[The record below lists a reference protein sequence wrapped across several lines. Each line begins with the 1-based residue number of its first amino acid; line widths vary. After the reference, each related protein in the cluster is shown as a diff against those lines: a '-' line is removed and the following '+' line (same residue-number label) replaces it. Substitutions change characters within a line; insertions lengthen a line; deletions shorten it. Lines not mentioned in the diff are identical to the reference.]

1 MHRLFHSKIL
11 TVAVIT
17 ILVVFSNI
25 LSIGKIDLLYA
36 QCDPIRIMPL
46 GDSITRGFTGS
57 TDDTGYRRSLYLSL
71 TAAGYNVDFVG
82 SLQDGIPTDF
92 DNDHEGHGGKT
103 ADYIRDNIYGWLV
116 DNPADII
123 LLHIGTNDISLGDLN
138 VDGVE
143 SILDNIDQYEADYH
157 TEVKVI
163 LARIIN
169 RTLYTCP
176 DASMTTTFNDDVEAM
191 AESRIAS
198 GDKIYLLDMECGA
211 HLIYDWH
218 DLSDNVHPN
227 DSGYQKMADY
237 WFGALT
243 EILPNSCVDLGTIDP
258 GLISST
264 GVYRWLDA
272 AEQSYSGQY
281 QSTYDYLNAN
291 VKVRYNYMG
300 KTLVGELI
308 AQNLK
313 PNFAYQLELVGDP
326 GTVSNERL
334 GFAGHWWQEEW
345 DGNEWVN
352 GHNLDDKGDG
362 SFPNPNDGIYIA
374 NKDNPNYRYT
384 GHLSFGYLITDEVG
398 NARFTFETDS
408 SYHVLWRLTQRTPT
422 DDDGLPKTSIF
433 DADLSSAYFDS
444 GGDDYPLQTV
454 SVYGEWERLPIG
466 GVFPQPGDYSA
477 RIILTEESFPNS
489 VDPLAGDWAVSLG
502 AGLQF
507 KIINRTFAGTW
518 LFDEGSGTV
527 ALDSSGTGNDGTLN
541 GTPVWTTGISG
552 SALDFSG
559 GDDRVLVPDSPSL
572 DVSDQ
577 ITIAAWVKPRK
588 TGTQYVV
595 KKARLSV
602 TDGYE
607 LSLSNSGKVF
617 VRFNQKSSGNT
628 YRLDSQSYYPTDGNT
643 WMHVTAIYDGRFVK
657 LYVNGNLEGLLYAQG
672 LVIASKNSNDLSI
685 GAQDDGL
692 NPFDGVVDQVHI
704 YNSALSASEI
714 QNLVNI
720 PTHTITATAGTNG
733 SIAPSGAV
741 TVNEGSNQIFS
752 IMPDFG
758 YHVLDVLVDGSSV
771 GAVTSYT
778 FTNVAADHTI
788 DASFEVGALATH
800 IITATAGTN
809 GSIAPSGAVTV
820 NEGSN
825 QIFSIMPDFGYHVLD
840 VLVDGSSVGAV
851 TSYTFTNVAADHTID
866 VSFEVGGTEVGYWL
880 FDEGSGTTASDASGF
895 GNDGTLNGTPVW
907 TTGISGS
914 ALDFSGGADRVF
926 VPDSSSLDI
935 SDQITIAAW
944 IKPRKTG
951 TQYVVKKARI
961 NVTDGYELSLSAGGR
976 VFVRFNQDGSGNTYR
991 LDSLSYYPTDGNTWM
1006 HVAATYDGQDI
1017 KVYVNGV
1024 LETTLSVQGLVIA
1037 NNSNDLSIGAQDDG
1051 LNPFDGVVD
1060 QVHIYNSALSASEIQ
1075 NLVNIPT
1082 HTITATAGTNGSIA
1096 PSGAV
1101 TVNEGSNQIFSI
1113 MPDFGYHVLDV
1124 LVDGSSVGAVTSY
1137 TFTNVAADHTIDAS
1151 FEVGAL
1157 ATHIITATAGTN
1169 GSIAPSGAV
1178 TVNEGSNQIFSI
1190 MPDFGYHVLDVL
1202 VDGSSVG
1209 AVTSYTFT
1217 NVAADHTI
1225 DVSFEVGGT
1234 EVGYWLFDEG
1244 SGTTASDASGFGN
1257 DGTLNGTPVWTT
1269 GISGSAL
1276 DFSGG
1281 ADRVFVPDSSSL
1293 DISDQITIAAW
1304 IKPRKTGTQYVVK
1317 KARINVTDGYELSL
1331 SAGGRVFVRFNQDG
1345 SGNTYRLDSLS
1356 YYPTDG
1362 NTWMH
1367 VAATYDGQDI
1377 KVYVNGVLETTLS
1390 VQGLVIANNSNDLSI
1405 GAQDD
1410 GLNPFDGVVDQVH
1423 IYNSALSASEI
1434 QNLVNIP
1441 THTITATAGT
1451 NGSIAPSGA
1460 VTVNEGSNQIF
1471 SIMPD
1476 FGYHVLDVLVDG
1488 SSVGAVT
1495 SYTFTNVAADHTI
1508 DASFEVGALATH
1520 IITATAGTNGSI
1532 APSGAVTVN
1541 EGSNQIFSIMPDFG
1555 YHVLDVLVDGS
1566 SVGAVTSYTF
1576 TNVAAD
1582 HTIDVSFEVGGTE
1595 VGYWL
1600 FDEGSGTTASDASGF
1615 GNDGTLNGTP
1625 VWTTGISGSALDF
1638 SGGADRVFVP
1648 DSSSLDISDQIT
1660 IAAWIKPRKTG
1671 TQYVVKKA
1679 RINVTDGYEL
1689 SLSAGGR
1696 VFVRF
1701 NQDGSGNTY
1710 RLDSLSYYPTDG
1722 NTWMHV
1728 AATYD
1733 GQDIKVYVNGVLE
1746 TTLSVQGLVIANN
1759 SNDLSI
1765 GAQDD
1770 GLNPFDGVVDQV
1782 HIYNSALSASEIQNL
1797 VNIPT
1802 HTITATAGTNG
1813 SIAPSGAVTVNE
1825 GSNQIFSIMPDFGY
1839 HVLDVLV
1846 DGSSVGAVTSYTFT
1860 NVAADHTIDASFE
1873 VGALA
1878 THIITATAGTNG
1890 SIAPSGAVTVNEGS
1904 NQIFSIMPDFGYH
1917 VLDVLVDGS
1926 SVGAVTSYT
1935 FTNVAADHTID
1946 VSFEVGGTEVG
1957 YWLFD
1962 EGSGTTASDASGFGN
1977 DGTLNGTPVWT
1988 TGISGSALD
1997 FSGGADRVF
2006 VPDSSSLDISDQ
2018 ITIAAWIKPRKTGTQ
2033 YVVKKARINV
2043 TDGYELSLS
2052 AGGRV
2057 FVRFNQDG
2065 SGNTYRLD
2073 SLSYY
2078 PTDGNTWMHVAAT
2091 YDGQD
2096 IKVYVNGVLETTL
2109 SVQGLVIANNSNDL
2123 SIGAQDDGLNPFDG
2137 VVDQVHIY
2145 NSALS
2150 ASEIQNLAEPSML
2163 DLYSWNLSPLN
2174 PTLTTTSTGEKPQ
2187 SKVWYFENT
2196 WWAVFPDLSGTWIWR
2211 LEKDKW
2217 SKVLQ
2222 LSLDTDVKADYALVG
2237 GGDVVHI
2244 FLFGGGVS
2252 KLATVEYLSGSPGTY
2267 QTWSGHIGFADVPI
2281 SESAE
2286 TATIAIDSTSRMWL
2300 VYDTSSSVEAR
2311 HSDPSDD
2318 YTIWSAPI
2326 TIAWGIDS
2334 DDIGA
2339 IVSFDGKIGVMWS
2352 NQVARRFGFR
2362 YHVDGDLP
2370 TVWSDDEVPASQSA
2384 LDIGGGMADDHI
2396 NIAASSEGVLYVA
2409 VKTAYDIIG
2418 LPQIALLVRKPS
2430 GSWDEFYEVD
2440 TEGTRPIVVLNEM
2453 VGEVMVIYSDLD
2465 SSNTG
2470 IKYRVSDKDEISFG
2484 LKRTLISGSNLGNPS
2499 STKQIFESEL
2509 VVIASTSG
2517 SNREVMGA
2525 LFLP

>member
-672 LVIASKNSNDLSI
+672 LVIASNSNDLSI
-685 GAQDDGL
+685 GAQDDGQY
-692 NPFDGVVDQVHI
+692 PFDGVVDQVHI
-704 YNSALSASEI
+704 YNYALTATDIQDLIYSETGGGNRTPVAVDDTAI
-714 QNLVNI
+714 TTEDTPIAISVLTNDNLGDQ
-720 PTHTITATAGTNG
+720 PTSVTSVTQGSNGTVSFDATTTTYTPNSTFSGTDSYTYTITDSDSENSTATVM
-733 SIAPSGAV
+733 V
-741 TVNEGSNQIFS
+741 TV
-752 IMPDFG
+752 M
-758 YHVLDVLVDGSSV
+758 V
-771 GAVTSYT
+771 ATST
-778 FTNVAADHTI
+778 
-788 DASFEVGALATH
+788 
-800 IITATAGTN
+800 GTW
-809 GSIAPSGAVTV
+809 
-820 NEGSN
+820 
-825 QIFSIMPDFGYHVLD
+825 F
-840 VLVDGSSVGAV
+840 
-851 TSYTFTNVAADHTID
+851 
-866 VSFEVGGTEVGYWL
+866 
-880 FDEGSGTTASDASGF
+880 FDEGSGPVALDSSGN

-914 ALDFSGGADRVF
+914 ALDFSGGDDRVL
-926 VPDSSSLDI
+926 VPDSPSLDVSVQITIAAWVKPRKTGTQYVVKKARISVTDGYELSLSSSGKVFVRFNQKSSGNTYRLDSQSYYPTDGNTWMHVTATYDGQEIKLYVDGVLEASSNAQGLVIATNSNDLSIGAQDDGLNPFDGVIDQVHIYSYALTAEDIQNLVSALPTHSITASAGANGSISPSGAVTVNEGSDQAFSITPGAGYHVLDVLVDGGSVGAVTSYTFTNVTADHTINASFEVDVVVTHTITASAGANGSISPSGAVTVNEGSDQAFSITPGAGYHVLDVLVDGGSVGAVTSYTFTNVTADHIISASFEVGSTGVGNWSFDEGSGTVALDSSGDGNDGTLNGTPVWTTGISGSALDFSGGDDRVLVPDSPSLDI
-935 SDQITIAAW
+935 SDQITITAW
-944 IKPRKTG
+944 VKPRKTG

-961 NVTDGYELSLSAGGR
+961 NVTDGYELSLSASGR
-976 VFVRFNQDGSGNTYR
+976 VFVRFNQDSVGNTYR
-991 LDSLSYYPTDGNTWM
+991 LDSQSYYPTDGNTWM
-1006 HVAATYDGQDI
+1006 HIAATYDGQDI

-1024 LETTLSVQGLVIA
+1024 LETSSNAQGLVIA
-1037 NNSNDLSIGAQDDG
+1037 SNSNDLSIGAQDDG
-1051 LNPFDGVVD
+1051 QYPFDGVVD
-1060 QVHIYNSALSASEIQ
+1060 QVHIYNYALTATDIQDLVYSEMGGNRTPVAVDDTAITTEDTPVTISVLSND
-1075 NLVNIPT
+1075 NLGDQPT
-1082 HTITATAGTNGSIA
+1082 LITSVTQGSNGTVSFDATTTTYTPNSIFSGTDSYTYTITDSDSETSTAT
-1096 PSGAV
+1096 V
-1101 TVNEGSNQIFSI
+1101 TV
-1113 MPDFGYHVLDV
+1113 
-1124 LVDGSSVGAVTSY
+1124 
-1137 TFTNVAADHTIDAS
+1137 TI
-1151 FEVGAL
+1151 AL
-1157 ATHIITATAGTN
+1157 ATSAGTW
-1169 GSIAPSGAV
+1169 
-1178 TVNEGSNQIFSI
+1178 F
-1190 MPDFGYHVLDVL
+1190 
-1202 VDGSSVG
+1202 
-1209 AVTSYTFT
+1209 
-1217 NVAADHTI
+1217 
-1225 DVSFEVGGT
+1225 
-1234 EVGYWLFDEG
+1234 FDEG
-1244 SGTTASDASGFGN
+1244 SGPVALDSSGNGN
-1257 DGTLNGTPVWTT
+1257 DGTLNGSPVWTT

-1281 ADRVFVPDSSSL
+1281 ADRVLVPDSPSL
-1293 DISDQITIAAW
+1293 DVSDQITIAAW
-1304 IKPRKTGTQYVVK
+1304 VKPRKTGTQYVVK
-1317 KARINVTDGYELSL
+1317 KARISVTDGYELSL
-1331 SAGGRVFVRFNQDG
+1331 SSSGKVFVRFNQKS
-1345 SGNTYRLDSLS
+1345 SGNTYRLDSQS

-1367 VAATYDGQDI
+1367 VTATYDGQEI
-1377 KVYVNGVLETTLS
+1377 KLYVDGVLEAS
-1390 VQGLVIANNSNDLSI
+1390 SNAQGLVIASNSNDLSI

-1410 GLNPFDGVVDQVH
+1410 GQYPFDGVVDQVH
-1423 IYNSALSASEI
+1423 IYNYAL
-1434 QNLVNIP
+1434 
-1441 THTITATAGT
+1441 TAT
-1451 NGSIAPSGA
+1451 
-1460 VTVNEGSNQIF
+1460 
-1471 SIMPD
+1471 D
-1476 FGYHVLDVLVDG
+1476 F
-1488 SSVGAVT
+1488 
-1495 SYTFTNVAADHTI
+1495 
-1508 DASFEVGALATH
+1508 
-1520 IITATAGTNGSI
+1520 
-1532 APSGAVTVN
+1532 
-1541 EGSNQIFSIMPDFG
+1541 
-1555 YHVLDVLVDGS
+1555 
-1566 SVGAVTSYTF
+1566 
-1576 TNVAAD
+1576 
-1582 HTIDVSFEVGGTE
+1582 
-1595 VGYWL
+1595 
-1600 FDEGSGTTASDASGF
+1600 
-1615 GNDGTLNGTP
+1615 
-1625 VWTTGISGSALDF
+1625 
-1638 SGGADRVFVP
+1638 
-1648 DSSSLDISDQIT
+1648 
-1660 IAAWIKPRKTG
+1660 
-1671 TQYVVKKA
+1671 
-1679 RINVTDGYEL
+1679 
-1689 SLSAGGR
+1689 
-1696 VFVRF
+1696 
-1701 NQDGSGNTY
+1701 
-1710 RLDSLSYYPTDG
+1710 
-1722 NTWMHV
+1722 
-1728 AATYD
+1728 
-1733 GQDIKVYVNGVLE
+1733 
-1746 TTLSVQGLVIANN
+1746 
-1759 SNDLSI
+1759 
-1765 GAQDD
+1765 
-1770 GLNPFDGVVDQV
+1770 
-1782 HIYNSALSASEIQNL
+1782 
-1797 VNIPT
+1797 
-1802 HTITATAGTNG
+1802 
-1813 SIAPSGAVTVNE
+1813 
-1825 GSNQIFSIMPDFGY
+1825 
-1839 HVLDVLV
+1839 
-1846 DGSSVGAVTSYTFT
+1846 
-1860 NVAADHTIDASFE
+1860 
-1873 VGALA
+1873 
-1878 THIITATAGTNG
+1878 
-1890 SIAPSGAVTVNEGS
+1890 
-1904 NQIFSIMPDFGYH
+1904 
-1917 VLDVLVDGS
+1917 
-1926 SVGAVTSYT
+1926 
-1935 FTNVAADHTID
+1935 
-1946 VSFEVGGTEVG
+1946 
-1957 YWLFD
+1957 
-1962 EGSGTTASDASGFGN
+1962 
-1977 DGTLNGTPVWT
+1977 
-1988 TGISGSALD
+1988 
-1997 FSGGADRVF
+1997 
-2006 VPDSSSLDISDQ
+2006 
-2018 ITIAAWIKPRKTGTQ
+2018 
-2033 YVVKKARINV
+2033 
-2043 TDGYELSLS
+2043 
-2052 AGGRV
+2052 
-2057 FVRFNQDG
+2057 
-2065 SGNTYRLD
+2065 
-2073 SLSYY
+2073 
-2078 PTDGNTWMHVAAT
+2078 
-2091 YDGQD
+2091 
-2096 IKVYVNGVLETTL
+2096 
-2109 SVQGLVIANNSNDL
+2109 
-2123 SIGAQDDGLNPFDG
+2123 
-2137 VVDQVHIY
+2137 
-2145 NSALS
+2145 
-2150 ASEIQNLAEPSML
+2150 
-2163 DLYSWNLSPLN
+2163 
-2174 PTLTTTSTGEKPQ
+2174 
-2187 SKVWYFENT
+2187 
-2196 WWAVFPDLSGTWIWR
+2196 
-2211 LEKDKW
+2211 
-2217 SKVLQ
+2217 
-2222 LSLDTDVKADYALVG
+2222 
-2237 GGDVVHI
+2237 
-2244 FLFGGGVS
+2244 
-2252 KLATVEYLSGSPGTY
+2252 
-2267 QTWSGHIGFADVPI
+2267 
-2281 SESAE
+2281 
-2286 TATIAIDSTSRMWL
+2286 
-2300 VYDTSSSVEAR
+2300 
-2311 HSDPSDD
+2311 
-2318 YTIWSAPI
+2318 
-2326 TIAWGIDS
+2326 
-2334 DDIGA
+2334 
-2339 IVSFDGKIGVMWS
+2339 
-2352 NQVARRFGFR
+2352 
-2362 YHVDGDLP
+2362 
-2370 TVWSDDEVPASQSA
+2370 
-2384 LDIGGGMADDHI
+2384 
-2396 NIAASSEGVLYVA
+2396 
-2409 VKTAYDIIG
+2409 
-2418 LPQIALLVRKPS
+2418 
-2430 GSWDEFYEVD
+2430 
-2440 TEGTRPIVVLNEM
+2440 
-2453 VGEVMVIYSDLD
+2453 
-2465 SSNTG
+2465 
-2470 IKYRVSDKDEISFG
+2470 
-2484 LKRTLISGSNLGNPS
+2484 
-2499 STKQIFESEL
+2499 
-2509 VVIASTSG
+2509 
-2517 SNREVMGA
+2517 
-2525 LFLP
+2525 